1 MFEINLKSRK
11 SIFEQIV
18 DGFKE
23 LIVSGVLRPG
33 DRIPSVRE
41 LSAQLTVN
49 PNTIQKAYRQL
60 DMEGWIYSASGLGSF
75 VSEKPL
81 DLPDAKKLEELT
93 AQIASL
99 ARQMEY
105 LGLKKEEVLERVAAA
120 IGERRGSDDRS

>member
-23 LIVSGVLRPG
+23 LIVSGVLKPG
-33 DRIPSVRE
+33 DRIPSVRD

-60 DMEGWIYSASGLGSF
+60 DQEGWIYSASGLGSF
-75 VSEKPL
+75 VSERPGKG
-81 DLPDAKKLEELT
+81 PDEEKLAELLS
-93 AQIASL
+93 QIVSC

-105 LGLKKEEVLERVAAA
+105 LGLSREEVQERVASA
-120 IGERRGSDDRS
+120 IGGKEGQR